1 MKLVSGTYCIPCK
14 MLHTWMK
21 EQGIT
26 VDEALNSEKDQSV
39 IAQLG
44 VKQTP
49 TLVLDDGTLV
59 TGLDEI
65 KEQLLKGE
73 NK

>member
-1 MKLVSGTYCIPCK
+1 M
-14 MLHTWMK
+14 
-21 EQGIT
+21 
-26 VDEALNSEKDQSV
+26 DEELNSEKDQSV